1 MHLKYI
7 NTEEY
12 KKINNSSNSD
22 NKEGRKERENVAVN
36 WTGLH
41 KGKVS
46 SRKLHCFQKCQ
57 QIDITINSAGMPGWL
72 LRAVKMNES
81 LIKLVGAQRLTVF
94 AIDWQFIL
102 SFKKKYKGGIV
113 WQKMFLIL
121 DIIRSSH
128 ICEEQLT
135 VT

>member
-1 MHLKYI
+1 
-7 NTEEY
+7 
-12 KKINNSSNSD
+12 
-22 NKEGRKERENVAVN
+22 
-36 WTGLH
+36 
-41 KGKVS
+41 
-46 SRKLHCFQKCQ
+46 
-57 QIDITINSAGMPGWL
+57 
-72 LRAVKMNES
+72 MNES